1 MPSAG
6 NHHEKGTDMDA
17 VIAIV
22 TTLILSV
29 ISVVENLGVSPGL
42 AATPVEKVDVEIADT
57 SPEVPAMGYESC
69 DDIVDGYDIARTAV
83 ECACTASPDGRIKV
97 SSPHDRLVNDLT
109 LTYVTKH
116 DEEWD
121 KLYNS
126 GFRSYYAS
134 CSPAVLV
141 AIRAS
146 GGDPNMDS
154 LASGNQGAYFRAH
167 PDLWEEMHFPS
178 DAVID
183 EVCQPGDVINRP
195 GHTMLY
201 VGNDLVRERFPESDG
216 NMYEAAETARLY
228 PGITTGGNGRVG
240 SWWVFRLRPRRQIVM
255 DDGTIIDE
263 VLGTIR

>member
-1 MPSAG
+1 MPSTD
-6 NHHEKGTDMDA
+6 HQHEKGFDMDA
-17 VIAIV
+17 VITIV
-22 TTLILSV
+22 TTFILFVTSAV
-29 ISVVENLGVSPGL
+29 GGRGAGS
-42 AATPVEKVDVEIADT
+42 ATVMPPVEAVGVEIADT
-57 SPEVPAMGYESC
+57 SSDVPEMEYAPC
-69 DDIVDGYDIARTAV
+69 DDIIDGYDIARTAV

-216 NMYEAAETARLY
+216 NMYEASETARLY
-228 PGITTGGNGRVG
+228 PGITTSGNGRVG
-240 SWWVFRLRPRRQIVM
+240 SWWVFRLHPRRQIVM